1 MKICEHCGK
10 EYEPRYFNNKYCIEC
25 APFASDVKRGKSR
38 DKRLTQVC
46 ERCGK
51 EYNRDRKTKYCS
63 DTCRKEAE
71 SDRYKAFRKT
81 DEYVSPKTIKKEH
94 KCTICGTL
102 YMSSGKGT
110 MCVECHKEHTRRI
123 LIERRMTEDIKV
135 CAWCG
140 ELFTSTIAS
149 HQRFCGL
156 RCSNA
161 YNGKV
166 KRARKRKAYV
176 RPVYLKDIY
185 TRDNGLCGLCGERV
199 GLGYVY
205 PHPLSAS
212 IDHILPLSKGGTHE
226 PRNVQLTHLRCN
238 VEKGVRAVGEQL
250 RLC

>member
-1 MKICEHCGK
+1 MKCKYCGDEFERTQDAQKYCVKCREISSDRRTGRVFNNDMVQTCAHCGA
-10 EYEPRYFNNKYCIEC
+10 KY
-25 APFASDVKRGKSR
+25 
-38 DKRLTQVC
+38 T
-46 ERCGK
+46 
-51 EYNRDRKTKYCS
+51 RDRKTKYCS
-63 DTCRKEAE
+63 DECSKAAQL
-71 SDRYKAFRKT
+71 DRLKSFRKT
-81 DEYVSPKTIKKEH
+81 DEYVVPKTVKRER
-94 KCTICGTL
+94 KCTVCGML

-185 TRDNGLCGLCGERV
+185 TRDKGLCGLCGERV
-199 GLGYVY
+199 DLEHVY
-205 PHPLSAS
+205 PHPMSAS